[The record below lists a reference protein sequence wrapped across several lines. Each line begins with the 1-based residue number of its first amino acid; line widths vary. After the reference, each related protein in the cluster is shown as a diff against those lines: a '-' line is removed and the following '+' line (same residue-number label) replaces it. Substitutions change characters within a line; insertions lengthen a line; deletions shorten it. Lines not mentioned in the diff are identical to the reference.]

1 MALLT
6 LKDLKKHFPLTKG
19 VVFKKELGTVKAVDG
34 VSLDVQEG
42 ETLGIVGETGCGKST
57 LGRMITGLYTP
68 TSGEIVFEGKNVWS
82 YSKAEWKEFRR
93 KVQIVFQDPYSSLNP
108 RMKVADI
115 VGEPLIIHGI
125 AQGSDLDKRV
135 LKLLE
140 TVGLSARHAQRYPH
154 EFSGGQRQRIGI
166 ARALALNP
174 KMIVYD
180 EPVSALD
187 VSIQAQVL
195 NLISDLQ
202 KEFKLTYV
210 FISHDLSV
218 ITHVATR
225 IAVMY
230 LGKVVE
236 LGPARALFS
245 NPQHPYT
252 EALLSACPIPDPEL
266 KSRPKILLTGDV
278 PSPLNPPNG
287 CHFHP
292 RCRYVQESCK
302 LGEPAWVWARDSAQH
317 GALCPVKPF
326 ASKPSAAAIQFEE
339 ETVSV

>member
-1 MALLT
+1 MALLE
-6 LKDLKKHFPLTKG
+6 LKHLKKHFPLTKG
-19 VVFKKELGTVKAVDG
+19 VIFKKELGTVKAVDG

-57 LGRMITGLYTP
+57 LGRMITGLYKP
-68 TSGEIVFEGKNVWS
+68 TSGEIIFEGKSIWD
-82 YSKAEWKEFRR
+82 YSKPEWKEFRR
-93 KVQIVFQDPYSSLNP
+93 RVQIVFQDPYSSLNP
-108 RMKVADI
+108 RMKVSDI
-115 VGEPLIIHGI
+115 VGEPFVIHGL
-125 AQGSDLDKRV
+125 AQGADLKKRV

-140 TVGLSARHAQRYPH
+140 TVGLSTRHAERYPH

-218 ITHVATR
+218 ITHVASR

-230 LGKVVE
+230 LGKIVE
-236 LGPARALFS
+236 LGPAKALFS

-252 EALLSACPIPDPEL
+252 EALLSACPIPDPKL
-266 KSRPKILLTGDV
+266 KTRAKILLTGDV
-278 PSPLNPPNG
+278 PSPLNPPSG

-302 LGEPAWVWARDSAQH
+302 LGEPAWVAAREAAH

-339 ETVSV
+339 ETANV